1 MPSNMKLNAVIERGQ
16 DGGFAI
22 CVREMPWLLG
32 YGETESEAREDFND
46 VFKEQ
51 VDYFFEKH
59 GKYPD
64 WKNAE
69 ISFTYDLTAFFL
81 AFPFI
86 NASEFARFVGLN
98 PSLMR
103 KYKQGL
109 ASASDKQLYII
120 QQGLNKFVDHL
131 KSVQF

>member
-1 MPSNMKLNAVIERGQ
+1 MKLNAVIERGQ

-32 YGETESEAREDFND
+32 YGKTEEEAKNDFNE
-46 VFKEQ
+46 VFNEQ
-51 VDYFFEKH
+51 IDYFYKKTGE
-59 GKYPD
+59 YPE
-64 WKNAE
+64 WQNAD
-69 ISFTYDLTAFFL
+69 ISFTYDLAAFFS

-109 ASASDKQLYII
+109 ASASEKQLSII
-120 QQGLNKFVDHL
+120 QQGLNKFVHHL
-131 KSVQF
+131 ESVQF

>member
-1 MPSNMKLNAVIERGQ
+1 MKLNAVIERGK

-32 YGETESEAREDFND
+32 YGETEEEAKKDFNE
-46 VFKEQ
+46 VFNEQ
-51 VDYFFEKH
+51 IDYFHEKT
-59 GKYPD
+59 GEYPE
-64 WKNAE
+64 WKDAD
-69 ISFTYDLTAFFL
+69 ISFTYDLAAFFS

-109 ASASDKQLYII
+109 ASASEKQLEII
-120 QQGLNKFVDHL
+120 QQGLNKFVHRL
-131 KSVQF
+131 ESVQF

>member
-1 MPSNMKLNAVIERGQ
+1 MKLNAVIERGQ

-59 GKYPD
+59 GKY
-64 WKNAE
+64 AE